1 MTWAQRLKRVFVI
14 EIERCLG
21 CGGRL
26 KVIASIEQPNVIERI
41 LAHLGED
48 RPAAEPGLQV
58 RVRTRSDHIGLSARP
73 QPPPKRPYDSL
84 PQLRVLT
91 GSQPGFRVLVGRWT
105 MGGPEDHIHDRK
117 G

>member
-48 RPAAEPGLQV
+48 RSAAEPGYRSASG
-58 RVRTRSDHIGLSARP
+58 RVAPI
-73 QPPPKRPYDSL
+73 
-84 PQLRVLT
+84 
-91 GSQPGFRVLVGRWT
+91 
-105 MGGPEDHIHDRK
+105 
-117 G
+117 

>member
-1 MTWAQRLKRVFVI
+1 
-14 EIERCLG
+14 LG

-41 LAHLGED
+41 LAHLGE
-48 RPAAEPGLQV
+48 RGPPGGRAGLQV
-58 RVRTRSDHIGLSARP
+58 RVRTRSAHIGLSARP

-91 GSQPGFRVLVGRWT
+91 GSQPSFRVLVGRWT
-105 MGGPEDHIHDRK
+105 IGRPEDHIHDRK

>member
-1 MTWAQRLKRVFVI
+1 MWLAAGAGPALAEKTELERHGSMTWAQRLKRVFVI

-48 RPAAEPGLQV
+48 RPAAEPGYRSASG
-58 RVRTRSDHIGLSARP
+58 RVAPI
-73 QPPPKRPYDSL
+73 
-84 PQLRVLT
+84 
-91 GSQPGFRVLVGRWT
+91 
-105 MGGPEDHIHDRK
+105 
-117 G
+117 

>member
-48 RPAAEPGLQV
+48 RPAAEPDYRSASG
-58 RVRTRSDHIGLSARP
+58 RVAPI
-73 QPPPKRPYDSL
+73 
-84 PQLRVLT
+84 
-91 GSQPGFRVLVGRWT
+91 
-105 MGGPEDHIHDRK
+105 
-117 G
+117 